1 MINTDGNVQSISLL
15 EAGDQSTPQEQNPPQ
30 ALTDDELKG
39 YAEKLILTLKDSG
52 GTVGNSRLIDKLGW
66 SETLFLKVSAHLCED
81 LKITKPW
88 RGPGGSLKLL
98 NWPPLESA
106 DGISVQVGDISPSVV
121 GRRESDFYAR
131 VVQAMEGFLKLKLY
145 RQAVID
151 ITAHQGA
158 RPTGKWTR
166 PDITVGAE
174 KAYEYVPAKKDYEV
188 ITYEVK
194 LAEKLDVTAVYE
206 ALAHRRASMR
216 SYVLVIIEGNL
227 EQFDEVINDV
237 CEEAERHG
245 IGVVVTTDPGNWQ
258 DWSERVEAIRHEP
271 DSQKLN
277 DFIAEQP
284 SDRFRREWLRL
295 IG

>member
-1 MINTDGNVQSISLL
+1 MDENKQASFGTIVLQEEEPAQQSGIS
-15 EAGDQSTPQEQNPPQ
+15 TTQ
-30 ALTDDELKG
+30 ALTDEELRV
-39 YAEKLILTLKDSG
+39 YADTLIALLKESG
-52 GTVGNSRLIDKLGW
+52 GTVGNSRLIEKLKWG
-66 SETLFLKVSAHLCED
+66 EDLFLKVSSHVCQD
-81 LKITKPW
+81 LKLAKPW

-98 NWPPLESA
+98 NWPPAEVTE
-106 DGISVQVGDISPSVV
+106 GITTEIGETSTTV
-121 GRRESDFYAR
+121 GRREVDYYPR
-131 VVQAMEGFLKLKLY
+131 VVQALEGFLRLKLY

-166 PDITVGAE
+166 PDITIGVE
-174 KAYEYVPAKKDYEV
+174 KAFEYVPAKKDYEV
-188 ITYEVK
+188 ITLEVK

-216 SYVLVIIEGNL
+216 SYVVILIDGDSTPFE
-227 EQFDEVINDV
+227 EVITDV
-237 CEEAERHG
+237 CDEAERHG
-245 IGVVVTTDPGNWQ
+245 IGVIVTSDPGNWQ
-258 DWSERVEAIRHEP
+258 GWIERVEAIRHEP
-271 DSQKLN
+271 DPQKLN

>member
-1 MINTDGNVQSISLL
+1 MPHTNGKCPSLSIE
-15 EAGDQSTPQEQNPPQ
+15 EAADYAEQEEHNPPQ
-30 ALTDDELKG
+30 ALTDLELRG
-39 YAEKLILTLKDSG
+39 YAEKLLFTLRDNG
-52 GTVGNSRLIDKLGW
+52 GTVGNSRLIDKLEW

-81 LKITKPW
+81 LKLAKPW

-98 NWPPLESA
+98 NWASNSLDTSA
-106 DGISVQVGDISPSVV
+106 AQIADVSTCAIL
-121 GRRESDFYAR
+121 RRESDFYSR

-216 SYVLVIIEGNL
+216 SYVLVIIERDL
-227 EQFDEVINDV
+227 AQFDEVINDV

-245 IGVVVTTDPGNWQ
+245 IGVVVTSDPGNWQ
-258 DWSERVEAIRHEP
+258 DWSERVEAMRHEP